1 MSRNKAAT
9 LERVLQ
15 SSVQEFSQKGFHL
28 ARVSDIASAARCSTE
43 TIYDVYVSKEGLF
56 KAAIAHVFETLFGD
70 TNAVVEFGN
79 QIQKIECPI
88 TQAATVLTNFGSAHM
103 DESYQAV
110 MFQLLAANTSAT
122 ESVITMIVGR
132 RRQFGSWCREA
143 LERATEQNLMVV
155 GDTAVAAELLLDAL
169 GLLAASKR
177 RFFGDLAPAL
187 SPFDTAREAMKAF
200 CTSKGL
206 ATLTTMG
213 PIIPVLPKS
222 SLV

>member
-1 MSRNKAAT
+1 MSRNKALT
-9 LERVLQ
+9 LERVLEA
-15 SSVQEFSQKGFHL
+15 SVREFSQKGFHL

-70 TNAVVEFGN
+70 TESLTEFGN
-79 QIQKIECPI
+79 QLQKIQCPI
-88 TQAATVLTNFGSAHM
+88 TQAATVLTNFGAAHA

-110 MFQLLAANTSAT
+110 MFQLLATNTSAT
-122 ESVITMIVGR
+122 DSVMAMLIER

-143 LERATEQNLMVV
+143 LERATAQNVMII
-155 GDTAVAAELLLDAL
+155 GDTAIAAELLLDAL

-187 SPFDTAREAMKAF
+187 SPFDTAREALKAF

-206 ATLTTMG
+206 ATLKAMD
-213 PIIPVLPKS
+213 PIAPVLPKT
-222 SLV
+222 SLA